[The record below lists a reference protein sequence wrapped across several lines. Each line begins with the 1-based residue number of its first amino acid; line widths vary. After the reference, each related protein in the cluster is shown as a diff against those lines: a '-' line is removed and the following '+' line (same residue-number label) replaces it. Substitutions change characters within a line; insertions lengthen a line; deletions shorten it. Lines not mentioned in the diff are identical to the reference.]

1 MRIFVGF
8 KENDI
13 SAALN
18 MQARWGNDICP
29 IFWPAKRD
37 NRVDEIALFPDDIG
51 RPDDYY
57 LHYSGYQKISSV
69 LLNIFDQRAWNLHPA
84 PPWYRGSGGLN
95 LAIYNGEKKF
105 GLTLHQLS
113 SNYDDGRIIKLYQI
127 ELYADENISS
137 ASLRINDFRLEV
149 CNQIIQDL
157 RDGVIDVSNNIAS
170 TAPIEW
176 EGQLYKISE
185 IDELATVNLDDV
197 ISLEDLSSRVKAFA
211 TKDFPLIL
219 KSQHGTYKVYGS

>member
-1 MRIFVGF
+1 M
-8 KENDI
+8 
-13 SAALN
+13 
-18 MQARWGNDICP
+18 
-29 IFWPAKRD
+29 
-37 NRVDEIALFPDDIG
+37 
-51 RPDDYY
+51 
-57 LHYSGYQKISSV
+57 
-69 LLNIFDQRAWNLHPA
+69 LNIFDQRAWNLHPA

-197 ISLEDLSSRVKAFA
+197 ISLEDLSSRVKAFC
-211 TKDFPLIL
+211 DQGFPLIL

>member
-84 PPWYRGSGGLN
+84 PPWYRGSG
-95 LAIYNGEKKF
+95 
-105 GLTLHQLS
+105 
-113 SNYDDGRIIKLYQI
+113 
-127 ELYADENISS
+127 
-137 ASLRINDFRLEV
+137 V
-149 CNQIIQDL
+149 
-157 RDGVIDVSNNIAS
+157 
-170 TAPIEW
+170 
-176 EGQLYKISE
+176 
-185 IDELATVNLDDV
+185 
-197 ISLEDLSSRVKAFA
+197 
-211 TKDFPLIL
+211 
-219 KSQHGTYKVYGS
+219 

>member
-1 MRIFVGF
+1 MVSWLR
-8 KENDI
+8 
-13 SAALN
+13 
-18 MQARWGNDICP
+18 
-29 IFWPAKRD
+29 
-37 NRVDEIALFPDDIG
+37 
-51 RPDDYY
+51 
-57 LHYSGYQKISSV
+57 
-69 LLNIFDQRAWNLHPA
+69 
-84 PPWYRGSGGLN
+84 GLN
-95 LAIYNGEKKF
+95 LAIYNGEKEF

-176 EGQLYKISE
+176 EGRLYKISE

-211 TKDFPLIL
+211 TQDFPLIL